1 MTRSWRRDIGTTRGD
16 RAEIRPLGR
25 VRASL
30 TLPKKAPSL
39 TIGVPP
45 STCLAV
51 KSAHKMAHVKVNT
64 GSEVHERL
72 CRAREF
78 INERYQEPLNL
89 DEISQEACLSRYH
102 FLRRFRE
109 KFATTPHQYL
119 IDRRIEKAKE
129 LLRHRRLTVTDVCFE
144 VGFESLGSFSTLFR
158 QRVGDAPTNY
168 RQQQR
173 EAQSKVP
180 TCFLNMYGLGVND

>member
-1 MTRSWRRDIGTTRGD
+1 M
-16 RAEIRPLGR
+16 P
-25 VRASL
+25 
-30 TLPKKAPSL
+30 
-39 TIGVPP
+39 
-45 STCLAV
+45 AV
-51 KSAHKMAHVKVNT
+51 KNKT

-72 CRAREF
+72 WRAREF

-109 KFATTPHQYL
+109 QFATTPHQYL

-144 VGFESLGSFSTLFR
+144 VGFQSLGSFSTLFR
-158 QRVGDAPTNY
+158 QRVGDAPINY

-180 TCFLNMYGLGVND
+180 TCFLNMYGLGVSD